1 MNENLAIFFVILISL
16 MIVIVVVV
24 SVCAWIIYLRK
35 KMINWGLRAN
45 SYIRNRGDENDEQ

>member
-45 SYIRNRGDENDEQ
+45 SYIRNRGDENDEE

>member
-1 MNENLAIFFVILISL
+1 MDEKLAIFFVILVSL
-16 MIVIVVVV
+16 IIVIIVVV

-45 SYIRNRGDENDEQ
+45 FYIRNRGNENDEE